1 MTSLIKADRL
11 GEMLKSKYPAP
22 HEHNSNKLLRAYTQQ
37 IKTQYLK
44 TTERLSKICFDDQ
57 LHLVHHALGTQT
69 FVSLAHGGRL
79 KTRRELRVSS
89 LFKRCPEPLL
99 RMIVV
104 HELAH
109 LREKSHNQAFYR
121 LCVHM
126 EPSYHRLELDARIY
140 LIHRELFGD
149 LYDG

>member
-1 MTSLIKADRL
+1 MKRRPHWPSFDGPLRSSSPSSTHHAASSTESQGDAKPSLEDCMRYISGYSEELRDHVISLIKADRL

-69 FVSLAHGGRL
+69 FVSSPMAVG
-79 KTRRELRVSS
+79 
-89 LFKRCPEPLL
+89 
-99 RMIVV
+99 
-104 HELAH
+104 
-109 LREKSHNQAFYR
+109 
-121 LCVHM
+121 
-126 EPSYHRLELDARIY
+126 
-140 LIHRELFGD
+140 
-149 LYDG
+149 